1 MTTLPPSTTDGRP
14 EDEDDQYLEPPTDAC
29 PAQPRQIL
37 VSATLIRSAIDSLEH
52 VEKFFRRYTNPS
64 VRDDLRAS
72 TPSPRA
78 GAPGPT
84 HLSTASPSTASGLAR
99 AIDTAGPEGGL
110 PHTT

>member
-64 VRDDLRAS
+64 VRDDLRAYALAQGWRTGPDAPLDS
-72 TPSPRA
+72 IAFNRQRPRPSHRHRR
-78 GAPGPT
+78 T
-84 HLSTASPSTASGLAR
+84 
-99 AIDTAGPEGGL
+99 
-110 PHTT
+110 